1 MVGTRATTISPGHLG
16 ICPCPKTSRLGG
28 AGGLGPLES
37 GGQCSVCKEV
47 DQANSLIMFLDYPL
61 QDSKHEPGSLQLVHG
76 GASRDTGQAS
86 SPLQREEQSV
96 RGGSCHRSG
105 HERWFSKRTAF

>member
-1 MVGTRATTISPGHLG
+1 MVGTGANTISPGHLG

-28 AGGLGPLES
+28 AGGLGHLGP
-37 GGQCSVCKEV
+37 GRHCSMCKEV
-47 DQANSLIMFLDYPL
+47 DRATLIMFLDHPL

-86 SPLQREEQSV
+86 YPLQREEQSV
-96 RGGSCHRSG
+96 RGGSFHRSG